1 MAGARTS
8 RKSRTRARLADIAR
22 VAGVSIATVDR
33 VFNERET
40 VSDAARE
47 RVIRAARE
55 MGVRRDLPEAYK
67 PITHLDLILPQN
79 DSPFFV
85 RLRAAFRD
93 GIAMLD
99 RGIAMH
105 RHILAEE
112 DTSSFVRLI
121 SQASYA
127 RRGMILA
134 APDRPEIR
142 AAVQSIQAAGQKV
155 VTIVTDLP
163 DLAGADYL
171 GIDNRQAGA
180 TAAHLLGRSCQQDGR
195 VAVLGA
201 HHDWAG
207 HVERVG
213 GFRTT
218 LSRAF
223 PHLQCEIIEMDTRDD
238 PDRCA
243 RSLRTALSFGPL
255 VGVYNTGAGSIGIM
269 HVLKGAVPRPFWIG
283 HELSE
288 DHIIYLNDGTMD
300 YAIDQNPRGQALG
313 SLQTLLH
320 RCGLIATTPAL
331 WYAELRIYTR
341 ENLPAGHYEES
352 RHLPPG

>member
-1 MAGARTS
+1 MTGAQAS
-8 RKSRTRARLADIAR
+8 RKTRTRARLADIAR

-33 VFNERET
+33 VFNERES

-47 RVIRAARE
+47 RVIQVARE
-55 MGVRRDLPEAYK
+55 MGVRRDLPEAYR
-67 PITHLDLILPQN
+67 PITHLDLILPKN

-105 RHILAEE
+105 RHILAVE
-112 DTSSFVRLI
+112 DTASFVRLI
-121 SQASYA
+121 SETSYA
-127 RRGMILA
+127 RQGMILA
-134 APDRPEIR
+134 VPDRPEIR

-163 DLAGADYL
+163 GLAGADYL

-180 TAAHLLGRSCQQDGR
+180 TAAHLLGRSCRQSGR

-207 HVERVG
+207 HVERMG
-213 GFRTT
+213 GFQTT
-218 LSRAF
+218 LSRDF
-223 PHLQCEIIEMDTRDD
+223 PHLHCEIIEMDTRDD

-243 RSLRTALSFGPL
+243 RSLRAALSFGPL

-269 HVLKGAVPRPFWIG
+269 NALKGAMPRPFWIG
-283 HELSE
+283 HELSD
-288 DHIIYLNDGTMD
+288 DHIIYLKDGTMD

-313 SLQTLLH
+313 SLQTLLY
-320 RCGLIATTPAL
+320 RCGLITSTPAL
-331 WYAELRIYTR
+331 SHAELRIYTR
-341 ENLPAGHYEES
+341 ENLPARNYEES
-352 RHLPPG
+352 SQLSLD